1 MCSETVF
8 SRKPVSE
15 MGWRS
20 VVISSP
26 AVLKRRHNSLA
37 IIQGNT
43 ALIPFE
49 DIAVIILNHREITL
63 THPVL
68 SFCSQHG
75 IALFATGDDH
85 QPCGVFVPF
94 LTHTRT
100 TKLLRQQLSAPKP
113 LTKRTWAAIVQSKIH
128 NQSTCLRLSGKRGA
142 SQLESYRRRVR
153 SGDSTNMEGQ
163 AAWAYFTQLFGDKF
177 RRGADDWRNS
187 ALNYGY
193 AVLRGAIARSLVGHG
208 FHPSVGLFHSSER
221 NAFNLADDIIEP
233 FRPVVDLSVV
243 KRYGNSDKIAL
254 TTEDKA
260 YLISLLNVD
269 VSLSNDK
276 TSVLS
281 AIDDVVT
288 SIMRVF
294 EQQDEALLVLPILLG
309 MNQHVD
315 ND

>member
-1 MCSETVF
+1 M
-8 SRKPVSE
+8 
-15 MGWRS
+15 
-20 VVISSP
+20 
-26 AVLKRRHNSLA
+26 
-37 IIQGNT
+37 
-43 ALIPFE
+43 
-49 DIAVIILNHREITL
+49 
-63 THPVL
+63 
-68 SFCSQHG
+68 
-75 IALFATGDDH
+75 
-85 QPCGVFVPF
+85 
-94 LTHTRT
+94 
-100 TKLLRQQLSAPKP
+100 
-113 LTKRTWAAIVQSKIH
+113 
-128 NQSTCLRLSGKRGA
+128 
-142 SQLESYRRRVR
+142 
-153 SGDSTNMEGQ
+153 
-163 AAWAYFTQLFGDKF
+163 
-177 RRGADDWRNS
+177 
-187 ALNYGY
+187 
-193 AVLRGAIARSLVGHG
+193 GHG